1 MKKKLSVIFKFYASF
16 GDRINVNYLK
26 SNKMHKMIADANLK
40 SPSLN

>member
-1 MKKKLSVIFKFYASF
+1 MKQKIKVVFKFYASF

-40 SPSLN
+40 SANLN